1 PDDYYSSVLLRAAL
15 HFFDLEIFKVE
26 VVLLLLAALTAYGA
40 ILVAISML
48 SPKRA
53 WIYSLGIVLVALSVY
68 WLQFDHS
75 VHASSRYYLRTAL
88 VLLTPLFGAVAAFSA
103 MAADEITFRRLAT
116 LQHFMISPSHGAI
129 CAFAGAFA
137 IVTLIHAVETEKF
150 VSAWTGYRS

>member
-1 PDDYYSSVLLRAAL
+1 MRSVQFVRAITGLIAILILAAATKFVFPPDDYYSGVLLRAAL
-15 HFFDLEIFKVE
+15 HFFDLDIFKVE

-88 VLLTPLFGAVAAFSA
+88 VLLTPLFGAVAA
-103 MAADEITFRRLAT
+103 
-116 LQHFMISPSHGAI
+116 
-129 CAFAGAFA
+129 
-137 IVTLIHAVETEKF
+137 
-150 VSAWTGYRS
+150 